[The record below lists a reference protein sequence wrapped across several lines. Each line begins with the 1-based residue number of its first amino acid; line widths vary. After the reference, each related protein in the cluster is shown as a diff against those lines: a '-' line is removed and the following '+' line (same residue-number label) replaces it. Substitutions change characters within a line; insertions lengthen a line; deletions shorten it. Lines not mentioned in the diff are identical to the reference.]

1 MTCAFHLVDDLR
13 NARSELLTACQDVS
27 DADLRRRPPT
37 STGSAR
43 RDGGWAIIELLAHLP
58 DVDRYY
64 LSQAK
69 ALRDV
74 PGHSFVYFDEEAWAR
89 EHADAIEQDATSVK
103 LAMAIAHE
111 ELVRWTRSLTPE
123 ELDRA
128 GGHPR
133 DESISVREMIQRIAN
148 HDRSHTEQVRAI
160 RRALAKPS
168 P

>member
-1 MTCAFHLVDDLR
+1 MSCAFHLVDDLR

-27 DADLRRRPPT
+27 DADLRRRPPA

-43 RDGGWAIIELLAHLP
+43 SDGGWAIIELLAHLP

-64 LSQAK
+64 LGQARK
-69 ALRDV
+69 LRDV
-74 PGHSFVYFDEEAWAR
+74 PGHQFAYFDEEAWAQ
-89 EHADAIEQDATSVK
+89 EHTDAIEQEATSVK
-103 LAMAIAHE
+103 MAMALAHE
-111 ELVRWTRSLTPE
+111 EVVRWTRSLTPE

-133 DESISVREMIQRIAN
+133 RESISVREMIQRIAN
-148 HDRSHTEQVRAI
+148 HDRNHMEQVRAI
-160 RRALAKPS
+160 RRALAQPS